1 MESAG
6 KKNKN
11 ILLCSTKTTYTC
23 RDLRL
28 QIPEVLAHYAK
39 RIKDAKYYQQINYP
53 VILRIRIPDVNE
65 NIQKINKNLLIPG
78 SV

>member
-6 KKNKN
+6 KKNKK

>member
-1 MESAG
+1 MIIMFH
-6 KKNKN
+6 KNYRY
-11 ILLCSTKTTYTC
+11 IYCAC